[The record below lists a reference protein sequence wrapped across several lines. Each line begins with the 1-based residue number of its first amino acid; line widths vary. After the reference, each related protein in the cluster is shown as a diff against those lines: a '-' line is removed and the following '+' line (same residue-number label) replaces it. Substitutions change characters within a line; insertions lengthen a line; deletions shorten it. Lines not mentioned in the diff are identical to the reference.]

1 MLSNTNDTIIR
12 PVPKISRNLR
22 RKSFASNTLGPA
34 VRRLKKPVKRAAAP
48 VEPPSFDLE
57 PMNPWLMCGPD
68 TSVQELWRVRE
79 VQGTHIQ
86 FHLVFYDRYGW
97 YCEQHGTRCGAIG
110 EVKVALR
117 EMAASCAPKNSSG
130 RRKARNRG

>member
-1 MLSNTNDTIIR
+1 
-12 PVPKISRNLR
+12 
-22 RKSFASNTLGPA
+22 
-34 VRRLKKPVKRAAAP
+34 VRRLKKPVKRVAAP
-48 VEPPSFDLE
+48 AEPPSFDLE